1 MFKKLLF
8 DNYCNEYKIFVK
20 NKTEINQVYWQECL
34 ANYTEV
40 WNMDELDFKTMYN
53 SSLKSSINTRLW
65 KGNDYHPKEVMLA
78 FIDYDKEIV
87 RSIFNDL
94 YNEKRELSGRM
105 ERFVFYCGQL
115 LKEIQVKGSK
125 FSGHYHDDYFMV
137 SLYLTF
143 SNPEKYTFYN
153 YDVFSKAMI
162 NMGAKNAPLTNEL
175 ERYYKIVKVIDK
187 FLSEDE
193 VLMDTIKMK
202 TIDSKYNKKT
212 LLDVYD
218 FLLFVANN
226 KL

>member
-1 MFKKLLF
+1 MYKKILF
-8 DNYCNEYKIFVK
+8 DNYCSEYKIFVEDK
-20 NKTEINQVYWQECL
+20 AEINHVHWLDCL
-34 ANYTEV
+34 GNYSEI
-40 WNMDELDFKTMYN
+40 WNIDELDFKTMYN
-53 SSLKSSINTRLW
+53 RSLKSSLSTRLW

-94 YNEKRELSGRM
+94 YNEQREIGGRM

-115 LKEIQVKGSK
+115 LKEIQDKGSK
-125 FSGHYHDDYFMV
+125 FSSHYHGDYFMV

-143 SNPEKYTFYN
+143 AYPEKYTFYN

-162 NMGAKNAPLTNEL
+162 NMGAKNTPLTNEL

-193 VLMDTIKMK
+193 KLVGA
-202 TIDSKYNKKT
+202 IDKKIADKKYHQKT
-212 LLDVYD
+212 LLNVYD